1 MRPTVR
7 QSLLLSLLLLAGC
20 GGPPTLDEGAHLD
33 LRTVFSDV
41 TDIPG
46 RAPAGGE
53 HQVMAGSLV
62 GAVHGEGWHL
72 YAEPGE
78 AVTVLTHAAEEG
90 RTDALIW
97 IEEASDLVRRRPR
110 EEQIRFL
117 LTVDPPLA
125 RPHLQWEE
133 AAVRRGPG
141 EPPRIHEAVRIATTR
156 TGGRGL
162 GYASAPESFSGWRWM
177 GDNGQGV
184 FMRLAR
190 THGTWGEQPSLDPAL
205 RPPIDRLAREF
216 PLLEGLRAGLP
227 PAGSTSRPAGGLP
240 AEMVLGSAVAED
252 ATVHLALVCQRS
264 PLCRP
269 AQDLAA
275 FLASLRP
282 GARWDTSSGAN
293 LQALP
298 LSELA
303 YDPGLRVIPR
313 NELLDPVA
321 ERSRS

>member
-1 MRPTVR
+1 
-7 QSLLLSLLLLAGC
+7 
-20 GGPPTLDEGAHLD
+20 
-33 LRTVFSDV
+33 
-41 TDIPG
+41 
-46 RAPAGGE
+46 
-53 HQVMAGSLV
+53 
-62 GAVHGEGWHL
+62 
-72 YAEPGE
+72 
-78 AVTVLTHAAEEG
+78 
-90 RTDALIW
+90 
-97 IEEASDLVRRRPR
+97 
-110 EEQIRFL
+110 
-117 LTVDPPLA
+117 
-125 RPHLQWEE
+125 
-133 AAVRRGPG
+133 
-141 EPPRIHEAVRIATTR
+141 
-156 TGGRGL
+156 
-162 GYASAPESFSGWRWM
+162 
-177 GDNGQGV
+177 
-184 FMRLAR
+184 MRLAR